1 MQTWPISNNSWRR
14 PQALVF
20 LKPEPR
26 ITTLAPY
33 GFVLKYFSVQ
43 VKDIP
48 RAAFVAALQL
58 EGIPCDGLFYS
69 RSIAAHCSHSIRP
82 ISPR

>member
-1 MQTWPISNNSWRR
+1 MRKYRHGRHPGR
-14 PQALVF
+14 PQS
-20 LKPEPR
+20 

-33 GFVLKYFSVQ
+33 GFVLKYFSEQ

-58 EGIPCDGLFYS
+58 EGISCDGLFDE
-69 RSIAAHCSHSIRP
+69 RSIAVLCSRSIRP
-82 ISPR
+82 IFPL